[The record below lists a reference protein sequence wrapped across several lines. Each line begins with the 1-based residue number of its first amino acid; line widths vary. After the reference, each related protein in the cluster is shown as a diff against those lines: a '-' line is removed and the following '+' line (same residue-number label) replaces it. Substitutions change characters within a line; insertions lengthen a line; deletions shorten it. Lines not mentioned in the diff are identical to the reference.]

1 MKFHETLFEEYVTS
15 VQKYNLHPE
24 LAHFRVPSK
33 LVDFGNLILYGP
45 SGVGKYS
52 QMLRLIQQY
61 SPSELKYD
69 KRMTMQSEKYSYTY
83 RISDI
88 HYEIDMAMLGC
99 NSMMIWHEVFTQI
112 VDIVSLKPE
121 KCAIIVCK
129 NFHAIHTELLA
140 IFYSYMQQYNNSH
153 LTIQLKFILLTEHV
167 GFLPNCILDHCW
179 LISVQRPTKA
189 LYQEILKGIVDEQVK
204 SGIIETEKDEQCIL
218 RRIDGIAPH
227 QILNL
232 KELHWFATPTE
243 NELPPDLF
251 NIVCDALIQD
261 MMNPDE
267 IHIANFRDKIYDI
280 LVFHLDAVECVWY
293 IVSHFIETNQLL
305 LPSARLNAVLDKTYI
320 FLKQY
325 NNNYRPIYHLENI
338 LFFIMNQIHGYE
350 STTVGV

>member
-1 MKFHETLFEEYVTS
+1 MKYHETQFEEYVTA
-15 VQKYNLHPE
+15 VQKFNLHPE
-24 LAHFRVPSK
+24 MANFQVPTK
-33 LVDFGNLILYGP
+33 LVDFGNLIFYGP

-52 QMLRLIQQY
+52 QMLRLIQKY

-69 KRMTMQSEKYSYTY
+69 KRMTMQCEKHTYTY

-99 NSMMIWHEVFTQI
+99 NSTLIWHEVFTQI

-129 NFHAIHTELLA
+129 NFHAIHTELLD
-140 IFYSYMQQYNNSH
+140 IFYTYMQQYNHPH
-153 LTIQLKFILLTEHV
+153 LSIQLKFILLTEHV
-167 GFLPNCILDHCW
+167 GFLPHCILDHCW
-179 LISVQRPTKA
+179 LISVKRPPKA
-189 LYQEILKGIVDEQVK
+189 LYQEILRGIIDEQVK
-204 SGIIETEKDEQCIL
+204 RGIIETEKDEQRIL
-218 RRIDGIAPH
+218 QRIDDILPH

-251 NIVCDALIQD
+251 NIVCDALIRD
-261 MMNPDE
+261 MMDPDALA
-267 IHIANFRDKIYDI
+267 ITNFRDKIYDI
-280 LVFHLDAVECVWY
+280 LVYHLDAVECVWY
-293 IVSHFIETNQLL
+293 IVSHFIETNRF
-305 LPSARLNAVLDKTYI
+305 LPAALNAVLDKMYF

-338 LFFIMNQIHGYE
+338 LFFMMNQIHGYE
-350 STTVGV
+350 STAGV